1 MIKIYLRCYNMNSN
15 KLRFSGVPY
24 GSLYSEINRLRKRD
38 GLEDIGGLHFA
49 LKLHDHVL
57 VEPNL
62 RICEALD
69 NLKAPTAQK
78 VASAQVSC
86 QL

>member
-1 MIKIYLRCYNMNSN
+1 MTSQ
-15 KLRFSGVPY
+15 KLRFNDVTY
-24 GSLYSEINRLRKRD
+24 QALYREINRLRKRD

-57 VEPNL
+57 LETNSRVK
-62 RICEALD
+62 EALD
-69 NLKAPTAQK
+69 NLRTHSKDRISK
-78 VASAQVSC
+78 GDLSS